1 MPDYQHAEAFCLMK
15 YRSDDG
21 TEEELIWNSRD
32 GVTPFTITLRSGKRA
47 THADWQNDQRLPDY
61 QPPAGSRIFVDLT
74 PERAREIAERVVD
87 QYLNDPTL
95 DDDFRRELGSR
106 DQAVEELT
114 AGYLEQPGTPDIVEA
129 SRG

>member
-47 THADWQNDQRLPDY
+47 THADWQNDRRLPDY

-74 PERAREIAERVVD
+74 PERAREIAERNVD
-87 QYLNDPTL
+87 IYPQYGN
-95 DDDFRRELGSR
+95 RKR
-106 DQAVEELT
+106 AVEEL
-114 AGYLEQPGTPDIVEA
+114 AADYLQPGTPDIVEA
-129 SRG
+129 SQGSTEEAGRG